1 MWFVVCGGWPVVAL
15 LCLDGESSS
24 ELFCPCCQSK
34 AGQIDPFKSSQ
45 VTGMYQC
52 ECKTLVLVAATV
64 PGLALLCSVLML
76 ISITRV

>member
-1 MWFVVCGGWPVVAL
+1 MVAL

-64 PGLALLCSVLML
+64 PGLALVCVNVNKYYSCLGNTLH
-76 ISITRV
+76 